1 MTAIPRTSHQESLF
15 MKYLPFSISI
25 FAIALSL
32 IFSGCKTTQPN
43 QDTLIPTNSPLVDM
57 ASPTEI
63 NQALLADETANVIH
77 PVADIEI
84 TLSDDDVHVND
95 NLWHEIRAKMTF
107 DVPERARLISQ
118 RNWYAKHENYLD
130 RVARRAEPFLYY
142 IVQELEKNNMPIEL
156 ALLPI
161 VESAFDP
168 FAYSHGRA
176 SGMWQFVPNT
186 GKRFGMKQN
195 WWYDGRRDVV
205 ASTEGAIAYL
215 KYLNR
220 YFDGDWLLALAA
232 YNSGEGRVRRAMKS
246 NARKNKP
253 TDFWSLDL
261 PKETRDYVPKL
272 LALAD
277 IIKRPEDFNI
287 KLYEIEN
294 KAVIDQVDIGSQL
307 DLAKAAELAD
317 LSLPELQRLN
327 PGFNRWSTDPDG
339 PHRLLIPTRK
349 KVAFVEGLSKLSE
362 EERLAWQRY
371 KIKRGDNLGEIAQKF
386 NTSIALIKQVNNVG
400 GTQIRAGKH
409 LLIPVAARSLDS
421 YILSK
426 NQRLAKKQGS
436 QRSGIK
442 TTHIVQSGD
451 TLWDLSQYYKVGTRS
466 IAKWNGMAPKDYIKP
481 GQKLVIWQ
489 KKAHVKS
496 SGVTI
501 ENAIMRNI
509 TYKVRRGDS
518 LARIADKFNISI
530 KDIERW
536 NSINRNKYLQPGQ
549 FLKLSVDVTNNI

>member
-43 QDTLIPTNSPLVDM
+43 QDTSIPTNSPLVDM

-362 EERLAWQRY
+362 EDRLAWQRY

-386 NTSIALIKQVNNVG
+386 NTSIALIKQVNDVG

-451 TLWDLSQYYKVGTRS
+451 TLWGLSQYYKVGTRS

>member
-1 MTAIPRTSHQESLF
+1 MMAIPRTNHQESIF
-15 MKYLPFSISI
+15 MKHLPFSIPI
-25 FAIALSL
+25 FSIALSL
-32 IFSGCKTTQPN
+32 IFSGCQSTKPN
-43 QDTLIPTNSPLVDM
+43 QNTLIPSNNPLVDM

-63 NQALLADETANVIH
+63 NLALLADETADVIH

-84 TLSDDDVHVND
+84 TLSDDDVHIND
-95 NLWHEIRAKMTF
+95 NLWHEIRAKLTF
-107 DVPERARLISQ
+107 NVPEKRRLISQ

-130 RVARRAEPFLYY
+130 RVAKRAEPFLYY
-142 IVQELEKNNMPIEL
+142 IVQELEKNNMPVEL

-205 ASTEGAIAYL
+205 ASTKGAIAYL
-215 KYLNR
+215 KYLNQ

-261 PKETRDYVPKL
+261 PKETRAYVPKL

-294 KAVIDQVDIGSQL
+294 KAVIEQVDIGSQL
-307 DLAKAAELAD
+307 DLAKAAKLAE

-339 PHRLLIPTRK
+339 PHRLLIPIRK
-349 KVAFVEGLSKLSE
+349 KTAFVEGLSKLNE
-362 EERLAWQRY
+362 EDRLAWQRY
-371 KIKRGDNLGEIAQKF
+371 KIKTGDNLGEIAQKF

>member
-1 MTAIPRTSHQESLF
+1 MNETIKTIVIAFLGGAMALGGYSLLPQEKQIISLEKEQTITF
-15 MKYLPFSISI
+15 
-25 FAIALSL
+25 
-32 IFSGCKTTQPN
+32 TQPVSIAADRQEN
-43 QDTLIPTNSPLVDM
+43 TLDF
-57 ASPTEI
+57 
-63 NQALLADETANVIH
+63 
-77 PVADIEI
+77 
-84 TLSDDDVHVND
+84 
-95 NLWHEIRAKMTF
+95 K
-107 DVPERARLISQ
+107 
-118 RNWYAKHENYLD
+118 
-130 RVARRAEPFLYY
+130 
-142 IVQELEKNNMPIEL
+142 
-156 ALLPI
+156 
-161 VESAFDP
+161 
-168 FAYSHGRA
+168 
-176 SGMWQFVPNT
+176 
-186 GKRFGMKQN
+186 
-195 WWYDGRRDVV
+195 
-205 ASTEGAIAYL
+205 
-215 KYLNR
+215 
-220 YFDGDWLLALAA
+220 LAA
-232 YNSGEGRVRRAMKS
+232 NNSLNSVVHI
-246 NARKNKP
+246 N
-253 TDFWSLDL
+253 T
-261 PKETRDYVPKL
+261 ETKMR
-272 LALAD
+272 
-277 IIKRPEDFNI
+277 
-287 KLYEIEN
+287 
-294 KAVIDQVDIGSQL
+294 
-307 DLAKAAELAD
+307 
-317 LSLPELQRLN
+317 
-327 PGFNRWSTDPDG
+327 
-339 PHRLLIPTRK
+339 
-349 KVAFVEGLSKLSE
+349 KLSE

-371 KIKRGDNLGEIAQKF
+371 KIKRGDNLGGIAQKF